1 MSSASLPLAEAR
13 PRDVNPWIVAVAVMC
28 ATFMEILDTTVVNV
42 SLPHIAGNLS
52 ATIDEST
59 WALTS
64 YLVANAIILPLT
76 GWLANH
82 FGRKRLLLTSVA
94 GFTMASFLCGLAP
107 NLPLLILFRVIQG
120 FTGGALQP
128 ISQAVL
134 LEAFKPEERGR
145 AMGFWGLGIVV
156 APILGPVVGGWLTDS
171 YSWRWVFY
179 INIPVGLVSLAMIQ
193 LYVHDPSYIT
203 RRSNRIDYWGIG
215 LLAVGI
221 GALQLLLD
229 MGQQDDW
236 FESGLI
242 MTLAVLAVAG
252 LVAFIVRELRT
263 EHPVVDLRVLR
274 VRTYAVGVFL
284 MTVLGFVL
292 YGSLVLLPLMLQT
305 LLGYPSLQ
313 AGIALAPRGMG
324 SFIAM
329 PLVGAVMSRVDA
341 RKLLAAGLFVG
352 SCTLFWL
359 GSLNRSLGYWDI
371 FWPQFIQGLALGLLF
386 VPLTTITMDSI
397 PRENMG
403 NATSIFNLMRNI
415 GGSMG
420 IAAATTLLARHRQE
434 HSSNLASHIDAFNP
448 QVRALFDQLKAAFV
462 AQGADA
468 VTATERA
475 RLALFGMVQREAM
488 MLSFTDIFRWL
499 SLMFLAMLP
508 LLLLMRSPRRRGGAA
523 GAAH

>member
-1 MSSASLPLAEAR
+1 MTAASLPLAGAR
-13 PRDVNPWIVAVAVMC
+13 PREVNPWVVAIAVMT
-28 ATFMEILDTTVVNV
+28 ATFMEVLDTTVVNV

-64 YLVANAIILPLT
+64 YLVANAIVLPLT

-82 FGRKRLLLTSVA
+82 FGRKRLLMSSVA
-94 GFTMASFLCGLAP
+94 AFTLSSFFCGLAP
-107 NLPLLILFRVIQG
+107 NLSFLILFRVIQG

-134 LEAFKPEERGR
+134 LEAFPPEDRGR
-145 AMGFWGLGIVV
+145 AMAFWGLGIVV
-156 APILGPVVGGWLTDS
+156 APILGPVLGGWLTDS

-179 INIPVGLVSLAMIQ
+179 INIPVGIVSLALIH
-193 LYVHDPSYIT
+193 LYVFDPPYIT
-203 RRSNRIDYWGIG
+203 RRSDRIDYWGIG

-229 MGQQDDW
+229 KGQEDDW
-236 FESGLI
+236 FASRF
-242 MTLAVLAVAG
+242 MTSLAMIAVAM
-252 LVAFIVRELRT
+252 LVAFVVRELRT
-263 EHPVVDLRVLR
+263 EHPVVDLRVLK
-274 VRTYAVGVFL
+274 VRTYTAGVFL

-292 YGSLVLLPLMLQT
+292 YGSLVLLPLLLQT

-324 SFIAM
+324 AFIAM
-329 PLVGAVMSRVDA
+329 PLVGMIMGRVDA
-341 RKLLAAGLFVG
+341 RKILAVGLVVG
-352 SCTLFWL
+352 ASTLYWF
-359 GSLNRSLGYWDI
+359 GSLNTSLGYWDI
-371 FWPQFIQGLALGLLF
+371 FWPQFIQGVSLGLLF
-386 VPLTTITMDSI
+386 VPLTTITMDPI

-420 IAAATTLLARHRQE
+420 IAASTTLLTRHRQE
-434 HSSNLASHIDAFNP
+434 HTSVLAAHVDPYNP
-448 QVRALFDQLKAAFV
+448 QVRGLLEQMRSTFM
-462 AQGADA
+462 AQGADF
-468 VTATERA
+468 VTATDRA
-475 RLALFGMVQREAM
+475 RAAVFGMVQREAM
-488 MLSFTDIFRWL
+488 MLSFTDVFRL
-499 SLMFLAMLP
+499 LALLFLAMLP
-508 LLLLMRSPRRRGGAA
+508 LLLLMRSPRRGKGEP